1 MICQDQNVAILVTRM
16 LVAEAAAVERKI
28 GFGVRRGERVLP
40 ISMRDALSWSFQLG
54 ASTAPEDGL
63 DHEAGSISS
72 LTKHRSGVKCLDH

>member
-16 LVAEAAAVERKI
+16 LVAEAAA
-28 GFGVRRGERVLP
+28 